1 MICKSEMA
9 VKKLLRFI
17 LSILYLGFF
26 MKVRASFCVIASA
39 MKKAREILFRS
50 QWHFRG
56 SLRMPASVESGS
68 SLYREGTGPAICSP
82 SNISASRAQDLMR
95 IVGRLSL

>member
-1 MICKSEMA
+1 
-9 VKKLLRFI
+9 
-17 LSILYLGFF
+17 

-68 SLYREGTGPAICSP
+68 SLYTVQGGHRAGHLLSVEHIRIQGPGLDEDCRQVIAVT
-82 SNISASRAQDLMR
+82 LM
-95 IVGRLSL
+95 